1 MLISCIS
8 ENNKNLEKFCFFI
21 ESTIRIQLIN
31 LIIENINLRYTHFWE
46 EPINKCFVE
55 NGKKFVEKMENGSI
69 CKFWLVGIE
78 MEEKT
83 KELNEFIG
91 LEKFSEEIRERI
103 PKIFKNSGNNIQTF
117 YLSQNALLLLD

>member
-31 LIIENINLRYTHFWE
+31 LIIENINLRHTHFWE
-46 EPINKCFVE
+46 ESINKCFVE

-78 MEEKT
+78 MEET
-83 KELNEFIG
+83 KELDEFINV
-91 LEKFSEEIRERI
+91 ENFSEEIRERI
-103 PKIFKNSGNNIQTF
+103 PKIFKNDRNNIQTF
-117 YLSQNALLLLD
+117 YLSQNDLLIV